1 MTLTPA
7 DHDLARQTG
16 AALAA
21 TRWARELSPA
31 SVASAAED
39 ARRKTAVRP
48 VDRLPWRAAFTDA
61 FAAELARLS
70 ASLAPGQP
78 IPAPAA
84 PAGPEWGDAAHRA
97 AVLRACHAAR
107 SVLSLCPD
115 RLRAR
120 EAGTHLSMLE
130 SWARD
135 PEVPPFASAL
145 ALVDLAAVSETH
157 LAHWER
163 GMLHASAAAG
173 RVVCGPWVLALGYAD
188 TAHAEACA
196 AYARATDPSGR
207 RYAALVTEHAR
218 RLADPSLAESKV
230 GA

>member
-1 MTLTPA
+1 MTPA
-7 DHDLARQTG
+7 EHALARQAG

-21 TRWARELSPA
+21 TRWARELAPWA
-31 SVASAAED
+31 VRSAAED
-39 ARRKTAVRP
+39 ARRQTSVRP
-48 VDRLPWRAAFTDA
+48 VDRLPWREAFVEAFT
-61 FAAELARLS
+61 AELARLT

-107 SVLSLCPD
+107 SVLHLCPD

-120 EAGTHLSMLE
+120 EADTHLSILE

-135 PEVPPFASAL
+135 PQVPPFASATM
-145 ALVDLAAVSETH
+145 LVDLAAVSEMR
-157 LAHWER
+157 LPDWER
-163 GMLHASAAAG
+163 GMLVAANHAAQ
-173 RVVCGPWVLALGYAD
+173 VVRMPRYMAESYAD
-188 TAHAEACA
+188 EAIAAACA

-218 RLADPSLAESKV
+218 RLATEAP
-230 GA
+230 

>member
-1 MTLTPA
+1 MTPA
-7 DHDLARQTG
+7 EHDLARQAG

-21 TRWARELSPA
+21 TRWARELAPWA
-31 SVASAAED
+31 VRSAAED
-39 ARRKTAVRP
+39 ARRQTSVRP
-48 VDRLPWRAAFTDA
+48 VDRLPWREAFVEAFT
-61 FAAELARLS
+61 AELARLS

-97 AVLRACHAAR
+97 ATLRACHAAR
-107 SVLSLCPD
+107 SVLHLCPD

-120 EAGTHLSMLE
+120 EADTHLSILE

-135 PEVPPFASAL
+135 PQVPPFASAL
-145 ALVDLAAVSETH
+145 ALVDLAAVDEKH
-157 LAHWER
+157 LAPWER

-173 RVVCGPWVLALGYAD
+173 RVVCGPWALALGYAD
-188 TAHAEACA
+188 TAHTEACA
-196 AYARATDPSGR
+196 AYARGTDPSGR
-207 RYAALVTEHAR
+207 RYAELVAEHGR
-218 RLADPSLAESKV
+218 RLADPSPAESKV

>member
-1 MTLTPA
+1 MTPA
-7 DHDLARQTG
+7 DHDLARQAG

-48 VDRLPWRAAFTDA
+48 VDRLLWREAFVEA

-107 SVLSLCPD
+107 SVLDLCPD
-115 RLRAR
+115 RLRVR
-120 EAGTHLSMLE
+120 EAGTHLSILE

-135 PEVPPFASAL
+135 PQVPPFASAL
-145 ALVDLAAVSETH
+145 ALVDLAAVDEKH
-157 LAHWER
+157 LPDWER
-163 GMLHASAAAG
+163 GMLVAASHAAQ
-173 RVVCGPWVLALGYAD
+173 VVRMPRYMAEGYAD
-188 TAHAEACA
+188 EAVTAACA
-196 AYARATDPSGR
+196 AYARATDPSGKR
-207 RYAALVTEHAR
+207 RADLVAEHAR

>member
-7 DHDLARQTG
+7 DHALARQAG

-21 TRWARELSPA
+21 TRWARELAPA
-31 SVASAAED
+31 SVASAAEE
-39 ARRKTAVRP
+39 ARRQTSVRP
-48 VDRLPWRAAFTDA
+48 VDRLPWREAFVEA

-70 ASLAPGQP
+70 APLAPGQP

-107 SVLSLCPD
+107 SVLGLCPD

-120 EAGTHLSMLE
+120 EAGTHLSILE

-135 PEVPPFASAL
+135 PQVPPFASAL
-145 ALVDLAAVSETH
+145 ALVDLAAVDEKH
-157 LAHWER
+157 LPDWER
-163 GMLHASAAAG
+163 GMLVAASHAAQ
-173 RVVCGPWVLALGYAD
+173 VVRMPRYMAEGYAD
-188 TAHAEACA
+188 EAVTAACA
-196 AYARATDPSGR
+196 AYARATDPSGKR
-207 RYAALVTEHAR
+207 RADLVAEHAR
-218 RLADPSLAESKV
+218 RLATVAP
-230 GA
+230 

>member
-1 MTLTPA
+1 MNAA
-7 DHDLARQTG
+7 DHDLARQAG

-21 TRWARELSPA
+21 TRWARELAPA
-31 SVASAAED
+31 AVQRAAENTRLE
-39 ARRKTAVRP
+39 AGGKF
-48 VDRLPWRAAFTDA
+48 VDRLAWRAAFMEA
-61 FAAELARLS
+61 FAAELARLT

-97 AVLRACHAAR
+97 ATLRACHAAR
-107 SVLSLCPD
+107 SVLHLCPD

-120 EAGTHLSMLE
+120 EAETHLSMLE

-135 PEVPPFASAL
+135 PQVPPFASAL
-145 ALVDLAAVSETH
+145 ALVDLAAVDEKH

-173 RVVCGPWVLALGYAD
+173 RVVCGPWALALGYAD

-196 AYARATDPSGR
+196 AYARGTDPSGR
-207 RYAALVTEHAR
+207 RYAALVTEHGR
-218 RLADPSLAESKV
+218 RLATEAP
-230 GA
+230 